1 MRYDRMQI
9 ILFEPG
15 GEEIYGLLSNG
26 LGPPAARI
34 GGEDLKG
41 IAALLPCSVRRLFQA
56 AGNGD
61 MHTQSKHKPSRDRAT
76 DQPCPREKL
85 IIEMDKR

>member
-1 MRYDRMQI
+1 MRYDWMQI

-26 LGPPAARI
+26 LGPPATRI

-41 IAALLPCSVRRLFQA
+41 IAGPSARALSA
-56 AGNGD
+56 AFSRPPA
-61 MHTQSKHKPSRDRAT
+61 METCIPSRSINLAGIE
-76 DQPCPREKL
+76 QL
-85 IIEMDKR
+85 INLAQGKN

>member
-1 MRYDRMQI
+1 MRYDWMQI

-15 GEEIYGLLSNG
+15 GEEIYGLLRNG

-41 IAALLPCSVRRLFQA
+41 IAAQILRSVRAFSRPPA
-56 AGNGD
+56 
-61 MHTQSKHKPSRDRAT
+61 METCIPSRSINLAGIE
-76 DQPCPREKL
+76 QL
-85 IIEMDKR
+85 INLAQGKNSL